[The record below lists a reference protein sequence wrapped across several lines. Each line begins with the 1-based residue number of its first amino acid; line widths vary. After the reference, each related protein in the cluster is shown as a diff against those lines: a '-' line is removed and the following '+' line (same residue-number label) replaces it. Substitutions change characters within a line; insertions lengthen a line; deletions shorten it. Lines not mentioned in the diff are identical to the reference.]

1 MRGRGDVLAVKD
13 IHTPGE
19 ASPRATHPPFF
30 FAASSPLSVVVVA
43 RNEAHNLSRC
53 LASVHGWASE
63 IVVALNNTTDASA
76 EVAARFGARVHLLE
90 WKGFR
95 DTKNAALD
103 LAAHRWALCL
113 DADEEVSVALRR
125 EIEHFLGSGLTE
137 RYAGVRF
144 PRKVWFI
151 DRWITHGD
159 WYPDLSLR
167 LVDRRRARWGGDA
180 IVHEKIACDGPVLR
194 LRGDLHHYSFP
205 TLASHVAKINAYA
218 ELFVQQQKARGARF
232 VMGSAL
238 FRAAWR
244 FFRGYVI
251 KRGFLDGYSG
261 LYIAG
266 ANAFGVFLRYSHLYE
281 SEHHRAPPRS
291 SAGAGVAEDGPQRS
305 R

>member
-1 MRGRGDVLAVKD
+1 MPTAMFLWEKPPIASETSRRRRSPVTILHHV
-13 IHTPGE
+13 
-19 ASPRATHPPFF
+19 ASPPA
-30 FAASSPLSVVVVA
+30 LSVVVVA
-43 RNEAHNLSRC
+43 RNEAHSLPRC
-53 LASVHGWASE
+53 LASVQGWVAE
-63 IVVALNNTTDASA
+63 IIVALNNTTDDSA
-76 EVAARFGARVHLLE
+76 AVAERFGAKVHTLE

-95 DTKNAALD
+95 DTKNAALG
-103 LAAHRWALCL
+103 LAAHPWALCL

-125 EIEHFLGSGLTE
+125 EIERFLGSGLAE
-137 RYAGVRF
+137 RYAGARF

-180 IVHEKIACDGPVLR
+180 FVHEKMECDGPVIR

-205 TLASHVAKINAYA
+205 TLASHVNKINPFA
-218 ELFVQQQKARGARF
+218 ELFVQQQKARGRRF
-232 VMGSAL
+232 FVGSTL

-251 KRGFLDGYSG
+251 KRGFLDGYPG

-266 ANAFGVFLRYSHLYE
+266 ANAFGVFVRYSRLYE
-281 SEHHRAPPRS
+281 SEHHRAPPVL
-291 SAGAGVAEDGPQRS
+291 GAS
-305 R
+305 H